1 MKALRGTGIEVLV
14 VLLLLELLLA
24 GFNTEGVAPRDEAPL
39 LEVGASSELAVED
52 EDAAPA
58 PEEEPAVF
66 DATAVT
72 EPVWED
78 WM

>member
-1 MKALRGTGIEVLV
+1 VLV
-14 VLLLLELLLA
+14 VLLLA
-24 GFNTEGVAPRDEAPL
+24 GFNTEGVALSDAAPL
-39 LEVGASSELAVED
+39 LEVGANSELAVED
-52 EDAAPA
+52 TDAAPA

-72 EPVWED
+72 EPVCED

>member
-14 VLLLLELLLA
+14 AVVVLGLPLA
-24 GFNTEGVAPRDEAPL
+24 GFNTEGVALSDEAPL
-39 LEVGASSELAVED
+39 FEVGASSELAVED